1 MVSTSKE
8 FKDDNKSK
16 QKTIKTMINKVI
28 LVGHVG
34 ADPEIRTSES
44 GIKTARLRLA
54 TSESRLN
61 NEQQRIELTE
71 WHNITLFQ
79 KLADVAD
86 KYVRKGTKLYVE
98 GSIHYRKWQTKDG
111 VERFSTVITTD
122 VMRIISGKAEQTE
135 QAEPQYTPVQYP
147 TTAPATIG
155 EIRVEET
162 EQVIDNTEADDLPF

>member
-1 MVSTSKE
+1 
-8 FKDDNKSK
+8 
-16 QKTIKTMINKVI
+16 MINKVI

-98 GSIHYRKWQTKDG
+98 GSIHYRKWQGKDG
-111 VERFSTVITTD
+111 VERYMTDITATTMQMLNKVED
-122 VMRIISGKAEQTE
+122 APKP
-135 QAEPQYTPVQYP
+135 EPQYTPVQYP
-147 TTAPATIG
+147 NEVAAP
-155 EIRVEET
+155 EVET
-162 EQVIDNTEADDLPF
+162 PADDLLF

>member
-1 MVSTSKE
+1 MVSTSKK
-8 FKDDNKSK
+8 FKDDNKSN
-16 QKTIKTMINKVI
+16 QKTIKAMINKVI
-28 LVGHVG
+28 LVGRVG
-34 ADPEIRTSES
+34 ADPEIRTGES

-86 KYVRKGTKLYVE
+86 KYVRKGTMLYVE
-98 GSIHYRKWQTKDG
+98 GSIHYRKWQGKDG
-111 VERFSTVITTD
+111 VVRFSTVITTD
-122 VMRIISGKAEQTE
+122 VMRILSGKAEQTE

-147 TTAPATIG
+147 NEVTAP
-155 EIRVEET
+155 EVET
-162 EQVIDNTEADDLPF
+162 PADDLPF